1 MFLSVLAKFLRLSLK
16 WPTSS
21 MPYQFIFRARRR
33 RFSLFVSR
41 VSYFRRGIGLMFRT
55 KYTRPLLFAFHR
67 PCRVALTSWFVFFP
81 FVAVWL
87 DDRRRVIEARVILPF
102 TLTIVP
108 HHSAHYLVEIPLNRR
123 NSKITR
129 FLVGK

>member
-1 MFLSVLAKFLRLSLK
+1 MSE
-16 WPTSS
+16 
-21 MPYQFIFRARRR
+21 QFIFRARRR

-41 VSYFRRGIGLMFRT
+41 VGYFRRGIGLMFRT
-55 KYTRPLLFAFHR
+55 RYTWPLLFVFHR

-87 DDRRRVIEARVILPF
+87 DSRRRVIESCIVRPF
-102 TLTIVP
+102 MLTIVP
-108 HHSAHYLVEIPLNRR
+108 HCSAHYLVEIPLNRR

>member
-1 MFLSVLAKFLRLSLK
+1 M
-16 WPTSS
+16 SS
-21 MPYQFIFRARRR
+21 MPERFTFRARHR
-33 RFSLFVSR
+33 RFSLLVSR
-41 VSYFRRGIGLMFRT
+41 VGYFRRGIGLMFRT
-55 KYTRPLLFAFHR
+55 RATFPLLFTFYR
-67 PCRVALTSWFVFFP
+67 PCKVALTSWFVFFP

-87 DDRRRVIEARVILPF
+87 DSRRRVIESRIVFPF

-108 HHSAHYLVEIPLNRR
+108 SRPAYYLVEIPLNRR

>member
-1 MFLSVLAKFLRLSLK
+1 M
-16 WPTSS
+16 SS
-21 MPYQFIFRARRR
+21 MPERFTFRARRR
-33 RFSLFVSR
+33 RFSLPVLR

-55 KYTRPLLFAFHR
+55 KYTRPLLFPFYR

-87 DDRRRVIEARVILPF
+87 DSRRQVIESRVVFPF
-102 TLTIVP
+102 TFTIVP
-108 HHSAHYLVEIPLNRR
+108 RRPAYYLVEIPLNRR